1 MRCMS
6 CGDNMILAEAF
17 PAETGLAR
25 GFENQNLQCPGC
37 GTTERRFVFAAC
49 ATSFSGQAPK
59 KATAQSNLHPVG
71 KSNGASGVPAFQD
84 LRISIFDVLAEEK
97 TSASALQ
104 SQVGDSLT
112 ENVTRAFGRPRTRQ
126 EIRAPEASCPSS
138 KAWERAVEKFLT
150 HQADVRRRAE
160 QAEKAKK
167 RNSTVAFNN
176 VCEGLPAGRCSN
188 GLVPKLPA
196 KAIRRFDEV
205 WDGIGPSHAG
215 PLKPEVSTRAAPLGP
230 LPKSK
235 SLVVIQPVVPRNI
248 MLSPKSFPKKVLQ
261 KLFDCLQGALR

>member
-1 MRCMS
+1 VKWGGCRGSDARHASPDPESTGCAHLPSRNDLLCRRVAAMRCMS

-138 KAWERAVEKFLT
+138 K
-150 HQADVRRRAE
+150 
-160 QAEKAKK
+160 
-167 RNSTVAFNN
+167 
-176 VCEGLPAGRCSN
+176 
-188 GLVPKLPA
+188 
-196 KAIRRFDEV
+196 
-205 WDGIGPSHAG
+205 
-215 PLKPEVSTRAAPLGP
+215 PLGAG
-230 LPKSK
+230 
-235 SLVVIQPVVPRNI
+235 
-248 MLSPKSFPKKVLQ
+248 
-261 KLFDCLQGALR
+261 C